1 MVKIMACPNSKNSK
15 AKRWLWN
22 ILASGLPPDF
32 DLDILR
38 KHLLINL
45 MIIIGSFF
53 LGLFAV
59 IAIIQG
65 DYILSGVDF
74 AIFLLIASLLVALRK
89 TKNHN
94 IIGIIGTVVTGLFYL
109 FLISHGGI
117 EKTAYIW
124 ALTYPLIA
132 LFLLGKRLGAYLS
145 FSLLGLACIVFI
157 LAVKF
162 DFIRQYSFSLVIR
175 FVGAYITVFLM
186 GFIMEVV
193 REKVQNRLKT
203 SKAELE
209 LAFQKVKKSTDEI
222 AETNQQLRSEIEER
236 KRIEKALRNSE
247 SFLDDIIESIQDGI
261 SVLDPDLTI
270 RHTNSVMKQWYEQNL
285 PLVGKKCYECY
296 HNQDHPCGECP
307 TIRCLHSGKT
317 ERNIVP
323 GLPESPVE
331 WLELYS
337 FPIKDKDANKITGVV
352 EFVRDIT
359 ERKRLE
365 SQLSHAQK
373 MEAVGTLAGGVAHDL
388 NNILSGIVGYPE
400 LLLMDLPQDSPM
412 RNPIEIIQK
421 SGQRAATI
429 VQDLLT
435 LARRGVSINEV
446 TNLNEIISNFLK
458 SPECHKIIEFHPNVR
473 FELDL
478 QSTLLNIIGSPVH
491 LSKTIMNLVSN
502 AAEAMNKGGTIF
514 LTTRNQYI
522 DKQINGFE
530 KIPEGEYV
538 VLTVLDSG
546 SGISS
551 DDIKRIFEPFYTKKT
566 MGRSGT
572 GLGMSVVWGTVKD
585 LNGFIDVQSATSKGT
600 KFCLYLPVTRKN
612 LTQNKETVPKET
624 YMGNE
629 NILVVDDVE
638 EQRIIASAMLEK
650 IGYSVAAVSSGEEA
664 IHHLETNQV
673 DLVVLDMVMEP
684 GMDGL
689 DTYKEVIKKNPHQ
702 RVIIASGYSE
712 TDRVK
717 EAQKLGAGDYI
728 KKPYTLEKIGLSV
741 KAELGR

>member
-1 MVKIMACPNSKNSK
+1 MTHSDHKKGKV
-15 AKRWLWN
+15 RGFLWN
-22 ILASGLPPDF
+22 ILASGLPADY
-32 DLDILR
+32 DLDKLR

-59 IAIIQG
+59 ISIIQG
-65 DYILSGVDF
+65 DYILSIVDI
-74 AIFLLIASLLVALRK
+74 AIFLFIISLLVILRK
-89 TKNHN
+89 TKNHHL
-94 IIGIIGTVVTGLFYL
+94 IGIIGTTATGFFYL

-132 LFLLGKRLGAYLS
+132 LFLLGKKLGAYLS
-145 FSLLGLACIVFI
+145 FALLGLACILFL
-157 LAVKF
+157 LAIKYDYF
-162 DFIRQYSFSLVIR
+162 LQYSFSLIIR
-175 FVGAYITVFLM
+175 FVAAYITVFLM
-186 GFIMEVV
+186 GLIMEVV
-193 REKVQNRLKT
+193 REKIQNRLKA
-203 SKAELE
+203 SKSELE
-209 LAFQKVKKSTDEI
+209 LAFEKVKRSTNEI
-222 AETNQQLRSEIEER
+222 AQTNQHLLTEIDER
-236 KRIEKALRNSE
+236 RRIEKALRDSE
-247 SFLDDIIESIQDGI
+247 SFLGDIIESIQDGI

-285 PLVGKKCYECY
+285 PLVGRKCYECY

-307 TIRCLHSGKT
+307 TIRCLQSGRT
-317 ERNIVP
+317 ERDIVA
-323 GLPESPVE
+323 GLPGSPVE
-331 WLELYS
+331 WIELYS
-337 FPIKDKDANKITGVV
+337 FPLKDKDTGEITGVV

-359 ERKRLE
+359 ERKGLE
-365 SQLSHAQK
+365 NQLAHSQK

-400 LLLMDLPQDSPM
+400 LLLMDLPEDSPL
-412 RNPIEIIQK
+412 RGPIEILQK
-421 SGQRAATI
+421 SGQKAATI

-446 TNLNEIISNFLK
+446 TNLNDIISSFLK
-458 SPECHKIIEFHPNVR
+458 SPECSKIIEFHPNVR

-478 QSTLLNIIGSPVH
+478 QPELLNIIGSPVH

-502 AAEAMNKGGTIF
+502 AAEAMTNNGTIF
-514 LTTRNQYI
+514 ITTRNRYI
-522 DKQINGFE
+522 DKPINGFE

-538 VLTVLDSG
+538 VLTVIDSG

-551 DDIKRIFEPFYTKKT
+551 EDIERIFEPFYTKKT

-585 LNGFIDVQSATSKGT
+585 LNGFIDVQSTPGKGT
-600 KFCLYLPVTRKN
+600 KFNLYLPITRQS
-612 LTQNKETVPKET
+612 LSLKEESVPKET
-624 YMGNE
+624 YMGTQ

-638 EQRIIASAMLEK
+638 EQRVIASAMLEK

-664 IHHLETNQV
+664 IKHLETNHI
-673 DLVVLDMVMEP
+673 DLLVLDMVMEP

-689 DTYKEVIKKNPHQ
+689 DTYKEVLKKYPHQ
-702 RVIIASGYSE
+702 KAIIASGFSE
-712 TDRVK
+712 TARVK
-717 EAQKLGAGDYI
+717 EAQQLGAGEYI

-741 KAELGR
+741 KSELYR